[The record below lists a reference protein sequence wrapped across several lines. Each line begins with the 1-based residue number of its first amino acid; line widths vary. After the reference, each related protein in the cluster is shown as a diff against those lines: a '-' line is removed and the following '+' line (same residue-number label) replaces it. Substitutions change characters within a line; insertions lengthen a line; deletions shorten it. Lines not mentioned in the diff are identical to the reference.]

1 MMTADTSPI
10 LVTGVTGY
18 IGGRLVPRLLEAG
31 YRLRCIARSPRK
43 LESRSWVNDPN
54 VEIVQ
59 ADVGDAEA
67 MTEAARGCQAAFYLV
82 HSMQVAGASYRGVDR
97 DLARTFILA
106 AERGGVGRVL
116 YLGGLGETGDNL
128 SEHLASRRE
137 VEEILGST
145 SVPLTI
151 FRAAMIIGSGS
162 ASFEILRYLV
172 ERLPVMITPKWV
184 VTKCQPIAVRNVL
197 SYLVDALTA
206 PESIGRKLDIG
217 GPDVV
222 TYKELMRVMAKARG
236 LPKRRI
242 LAVPLLTPKLSS
254 AWIHLVT
261 PISARVARPL
271 AEGLRNEVV
280 CRDHDAERIMPQP
293 LLGVKEAIEAAL
305 TRIDE
310 QDVETTWSAAGP
322 IPGDPDWAGGEVFR
336 DSWTVLVAA
345 SDAAAYRAVCR
356 VGGGHGYFALDW
368 LWHVRG
374 WMDRLVGGPG
384 LRRGRRDPENVA
396 YGEALD
402 FWRVTGIEAPEHLA
416 LRAEMRVPGEA
427 LLEFH
432 IESVEEQPGAP
443 AGSEHVRVV
452 QTASFIPRGL
462 FGLVYWYSVVPLHG
476 FVFRGMLRGIRKMAE
491 KEAHPDGRPKSWRDP
506 KVHAVEPER
515 RWRRLTPGTALVD
528 SATP

>member
-1 MMTADTSPI
+1 MTGA
-10 LVTGVTGY
+10 TGY
-18 IGGRLVPRLLEAG
+18 IGGRLVPRLLEEG

-43 LESRSWVNDPN
+43 LESRSWVSHPN
-54 VEIVQ
+54 VEVIQ
-59 ADVGDAEA
+59 ADVGDKAA
-67 MTEAARGCQAAFYLV
+67 MVEAAKGCSAAFYLV
-82 HSMQVAGASYRGVDR
+82 HSMQVAGSSYRAVDR
-97 DLARTFILA
+97 KLATSFIEA
-106 AERGGVGRVL
+106 CEEGGVGRVL
-116 YLGGLGETGDNL
+116 YLGGLGETGDDL

-137 VEEILGST
+137 VEKILRST
-145 SVPLTI
+145 TVPTTI

-197 SYLVDALTA
+197 RYLIDSLELSETA
-206 PESIGRKLDIG
+206 GRTLDIG
-217 GPDVV
+217 GPDIV
-222 TYKELMRVMAKARG
+222 TYRDLMKAMAKARG
-236 LPKRRI
+236 LPKRYV
-242 LAVPLLTPKLSS
+242 LALPLLTPRLSS

-271 AEGLRNEVV
+271 AEGLRNEVI
-280 CRDHDAERIMPQP
+280 CRDDEAARLMPQE
-293 LLGVKEAIEAAL
+293 LLTVRQAIEAAL

-322 IPGDPDWAGGEVFR
+322 IPGDPGWAGGEVFR

-368 LWHVRG
+368 LWHGRG

-396 YGEALD
+396 FGEALD

-416 LRAEMRVPGEA
+416 LRAEMRLPGDA

-432 IESVEEQPGAP
+432 IEQVDEESGAEP
-443 AGSEHVRVV
+443 NSDLVRVV

-462 FGLVYWYSVVPLHG
+462 LGLIYWYSVIPLHG

-491 KEAHPDGRPKSWRDP
+491 KEAHPSGRPKSWRDP
-506 KVHAVEPER
+506 KVYAAEPER
-515 RWRRLTPGTALVD
+515 RWRRLTPGTALAD
-528 SATP
+528 R

>member
-1 MMTADTSPI
+1 MMTHDKGPI
-10 LVTGVTGY
+10 LVTGATGY

-31 YRLRCIARSPRK
+31 YHLRCIARSPRK
-43 LESRSWVNDPN
+43 LESRSWVNHPN
-54 VEIVQ
+54 VEVIE
-59 ADVGDAEA
+59 ADVGDIEA
-67 MTEAARGCQAAFYLV
+67 MAKAAQGCSAAVYLV
-82 HSMQVAGASYRGVDR
+82 HSMQVAGSSYREVDR
-97 DLARTFILA
+97 KLATSFIQA
-106 AERGGVGRVL
+106 CERGGVARVL
-116 YLGGLGETGDNL
+116 YLGGLGETGDDL

-137 VEEILGST
+137 VEKILRST
-145 SVPLTI
+145 SVPVTI

-172 ERLPVMITPKWV
+172 ERLPLMITPKWV

-197 SYLVDALTA
+197 NYLVDSLSE
-206 PESIGRKLDIG
+206 PESVGKTLDIG
-217 GPDVV
+217 GPDIV
-222 TYKELMRVMAKARG
+222 TYKELMNVMAKARG
-236 LPKRRI
+236 LPKRRV

-271 AEGLRNEVV
+271 AEGLRNEVI
-280 CRDHDAERIMPQP
+280 CRDHEAERIMPQE
-293 LLGVKEAIEAAL
+293 LLSVKEAIEAAL
-305 TRIDE
+305 MRIDE

-322 IPGDPDWAGGEVFR
+322 IPGDPGWAGGEVFR

-345 SDAAAYRAVCR
+345 SDVQAYQAVCK
-356 VGGGHGYFALDW
+356 VGGGHGYYALDW

-402 FWRVTGIEAPEHLA
+402 FWRVTGIEAPDHLA
-416 LRAEMRVPGEA
+416 LRAEMRLPGDA

-432 IESVEEQPGAP
+432 IEQLEVEPGEDSP
-443 AGSEHVRVV
+443 PELVRVV

-462 FGLVYWYSVVPLHG
+462 LGLAYWYSVIPLHG
-476 FVFRGMLRGIRKMAE
+476 FVFRGMLRGIRKTAE
-491 KEAHPDGRPKSWRDP
+491 KAAHPSGRPKTWRDP
-506 KVHAVEPER
+506 KIQAVEPER
-515 RWRRLTPGTALVD
+515 RWRRLTPGTALAD
-528 SATP
+528 S